1 MASVFHTFKHALKV
15 CFLGWHFLKTN
26 ISPCSSTLFIGRTT
40 CYPSLAPRVRMR
52 VEGVTSMEL
61 YLFRA
66 IELTPVTVH
75 LERVLYRLQEEKRN
89 IFKVYGQKRKI

>member
-1 MASVFHTFKHALKV
+1 
-15 CFLGWHFLKTN
+15 
-26 ISPCSSTLFIGRTT
+26 
-40 CYPSLAPRVRMR
+40 MR